1 MARTALRLRAREAD
15 SAGSEENNDQGLDE
29 HTEVDQPLRSGPVT
43 EGDDEFLPSLA
54 RRAGWRPKE
63 EWDRDPSKWKDERAY
78 LADLPD
84 QLAASRERVRLAD
97 ERARRNAQATADALE
112 AANRDKLAKARSN
125 LETAAKADDPERVVA
140 AAQEVSRAAEEVAN
154 STGPHR
160 ETVDWV
166 ARNPWFDADPEA
178 NAMAV
183 AVVNRAAKA
192 GATIAEQL
200 QAAET
205 AVKKRFPEHFGA
217 SERERQ
223 QEDTRY
229 EPERDARPRV
239 RDREVPLSESRIARE
254 PPAVSSGSRAGAGA
268 TKEKGFNDIPAADR
282 SLYQSKLARKYEGRG
297 MTPDEARNRY
307 AKTYW
312 REQGETK

>member
-15 SAGSEENNDQGLDE
+15 SAGSEENTEQGIDTGQN
-29 HTEVDQPLRSGPVT
+29 TEQATRSGPVT
-43 EGDDEFLPSLA
+43 DGDEEFVQTLA
-54 RRAGWRPKE
+54 KRAGHRPIE
-63 EWDRDPSKWKDERAY
+63 EWDRDPSKWKDAKSY

-97 ERARRNAQATADALE
+97 ERVRRNAQATADALD
-112 AANRDKLAKARSN
+112 AANRGKLAKARSD
-125 LETAAKADDPERVVA
+125 LETATQANDPERVVA

-154 STGPHR
+154 TGPHR

-166 ARNPWFDADPEA
+166 ARNSWFDTDSRAKA
-178 NAMAV
+178 LAV
-183 AVVNRAAKA
+183 DVVNQEARR
-192 GATIAEQL
+192 GATIAQQL
-200 QAAET
+200 EAAE
-205 AVKKRFPEHFGA
+205 AEVKKRFPEHFGA

-223 QEDTRY
+223 QDDTRY

-239 RDREVPLSESRIARE
+239 RDREIPLSESRIARE
-254 PPAVSSGSRAGAGA
+254 PPAVSSGSRAGAGVA
-268 TKEKGFNDIPAADR
+268 KEKGFSDIPAADR

-307 AKTYW
+307 AKAYW
-312 REQGETK
+312 REQGETA

>member
-1 MARTALRLRAREAD
+1 MARTALRLRARETD
-15 SAGSEENNDQGLDE
+15 SAGSEENIDQGLDE

-43 EGDDEFLPSLA
+43 DGDDEFVQTLA
-54 RRAGWRPKE
+54 KRAGHRPIE

-97 ERARRNAQATADALE
+97 ERVRRNAQATADALD

-125 LETAAKADDPERVVA
+125 LETATQANDPERVVA

-154 STGPHR
+154 TGPHR

-166 ARNPWFDADPEA
+166 ARNSWFDSDSSAKA
-178 NAMAV
+178 LAV
-183 AVVNRAAKA
+183 DVVNREAKR
-192 GATIAEQL
+192 GATIAQQL
-200 QAAET
+200 EAAE
-205 AVKKRFPEHFGA
+205 AEVKKRFPEHFGA

-223 QEDTRY
+223 QDDTRY

-239 RDREVPLSESRIARE
+239 RDKEVPLSESRLARE
-254 PPAVSSGSRAGAGA
+254 APAVTAGSRGGDRAP
-268 TKEKGFNDIPAADR
+268 KEKGFSDIPAVDR

-307 AKTYW
+307 AKAYW
-312 REQGETK
+312 REQGETT